1 MRQRH
6 RAKRVVVAEEVKSK
20 VIRFRI
26 TEKDFKAIFKE
37 AHKRDS
43 TVSLFIIEC
52 LREKINGLS

>member
-1 MRQRH
+1 MRQRY

-26 TEKDFKAIFKE
+26 TEKDFNAIFKE
-37 AHKRDS
+37 AEKRDS